1 MTAHKQ
7 LAGAIRR
14 AGDGL
19 VLVVTGAGISSA
31 SGVPTF
37 RGSDPDAIWKADDVS
52 MATFEFFQHDPVAQ
66 WEWYLSRF
74 RSLDGAE
81 PNAAHRALVDLET
94 LLAERGGALRIVT
107 QNIDTLHERAGS
119 VDLIKVHGTSDRLR
133 CVAPGCRNGAPRGS
147 VPRTEVDL
155 TSFAAVP
162 SLDTLPRCPA
172 CDQLLRAHVLF
183 FDEYYQ
189 EHHDY
194 RFDDVQSSAGAA
206 RLMLFIGT
214 SFSVG
219 VTDLIVQSGRAR
231 GVPTFSID
239 PHAAPLP
246 AWLDIVQLR
255 EPAEE
260 LLPRTVEA
268 LEAT

>member
-1 MTAHKQ
+1 MSSHEQ

-19 VLVVTGAGISSA
+19 VLVVTGAGISQA
-31 SGVPTF
+31 SGIPTF

-52 MATFEFFQHDPVAQ
+52 MATFEFFRHDPVAQ

-81 PNAAHRALVDLET
+81 PNPAHLALVGLER
-94 LLAERGGALRIVT
+94 LLASRGGVLRVVT

-119 VDLIKVHGTSDRLR
+119 ADLIKVHGTSDRLR
-133 CVAPGCRNGAPRGS
+133 CVGTGCENAAPRGS
-147 VPRTEVDL
+147 LPRSDFDL
-155 TSFAAVP
+155 EAFAAEP
-162 SLDTLPRCPA
+162 SLDALPRCPL
-172 CDQLLRAHVLF
+172 CDELMRAHVLF
-183 FDEYYQ
+183 FDEFYQ
-189 EHHDY
+189 EHEDY
-194 RFDDVQSSAGAA
+194 RFEDVQAAAGSA
-206 RLMLFIGT
+206 RLMIFIGT

-231 GVPTFSID
+231 AVPTFSID

-246 AWLDIVQLR
+246 AWLDVIELR
-255 EPAEE
+255 EPAEV
-260 LLPRTVEA
+260 LLPQTLDVLTAE
-268 LEAT
+268 